1 MSYKKTILITG
12 SGSGIGKAVALVLA
26 QKGHRVLATTH
37 HKADA
42 EELND
47 SAAENKISLQSFV
60 LDVTNA
66 KDREKILEYDI
77 DVLIN
82 NAGIGETG
90 SLAEIPFDKV
100 RHTFEVN
107 VFGGFELAQL
117 ALGSMMKKDRGTILF
132 VSSLLGR
139 VTAPFFGP
147 YSMSKFAVSSGA
159 EMLRSELSQVTANV
173 HVSVIE
179 PGAYH
184 TGFNQKMINK
194 KFEWMDESSYFY
206 KIIKKIKSR
215 EEKQFQLSEAKDI
228 TSIVAEIVKAV
239 EADKPKLRYSAPWWQ
254 SWGVAVLR
262 AFGK

>member
-1 MSYKKTILITG
+1 MTYKKTILITG
-12 SGSGIGKAVALVLA
+12 SGSGIGKAVALELA
-26 QKGHRVLATTH
+26 QKGHTVLATTH
-37 HKADA
+37 HKVDAD
-42 EELND
+42 ELNRL
-47 SAAENKISLQSFV
+47 ALENKISLQSFV
-60 LDVTNA
+60 LDVTKA
-66 KDREKILEYDI
+66 TDRVKILEYDI

-107 VFGGFELAQL
+107 VFGSFELTQL
-117 ALGSMMKKDRGTILF
+117 TLKSMMKKDRGTILF

-159 EMLRSELSQVTANV
+159 EMLRNELSQVTDTV

-194 KFEWMDESSYFY
+194 KFEWMDEKSYFY
-206 KIIKKIKSR
+206 KIINKIKDR
-215 EEKQFQLSEAKDI
+215 EEKQFRLSEANEI
-228 TSIVAEIVKAV
+228 TSIVAEVVKAA

-254 SWGVAVLR
+254 NWGVAVLR
-262 AFGK
+262 VFGK